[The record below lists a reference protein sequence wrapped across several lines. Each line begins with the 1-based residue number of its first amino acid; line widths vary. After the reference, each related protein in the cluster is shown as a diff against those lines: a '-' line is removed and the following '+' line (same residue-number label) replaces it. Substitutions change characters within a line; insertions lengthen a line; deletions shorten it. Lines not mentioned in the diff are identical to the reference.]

1 MNHYW
6 RVKHH
11 WLSLLNIILSTITS
25 VTIESLFIT
34 IDHYKSFI
42 TGSNLSEGNHSN
54 LPMDAIP
61 SRNIGRTPAARW
73 NSASKRRSYGRMRS
87 GKPRSGWCFWSPFRM
102 VLNGILYIIGIRR
115 IHMIYIIRMIVYD
128 IYICICI
135 WNIIGIYHWYIYI
148 ITLINGTLLGR

>member
-1 MNHYW
+1 
-6 RVKHH
+6 
-11 WLSLLNIILSTITS
+11 
-25 VTIESLFIT
+25 
-34 IDHYKSFI
+34 
-42 TGSNLSEGNHSN
+42 
-54 LPMDAIP
+54 MDAIP

-128 IYICICI
+128 IYIYVYVYGISLGY
-135 WNIIGIYHWYIYI
+135 IIGIYI
-148 ITLINGTLLGR
+148 

>member
-11 WLSLLNIILSTITS
+11 WLSLLNIFLSTITS

-34 IDHYKSFI
+34 IDHFKSFI

-87 GKPRSGWCFWSPFRM
+87 GKLRSGWCFWSPFRM
-102 VLNGILYIIGIRR
+102 VLNGILYIYIIGIRR
-115 IHMIYIIRMIVYD
+115 IHMVYISLGWLFMILYIYAYGISLGYIIGV
-128 IYICICI
+128 
-135 WNIIGIYHWYIYI
+135 YIYNY
-148 ITLINGTLLGR
+148 TH